1 MMENTKKNA
10 VQRATSILVTILLIM
25 AVLICLYTVVQV
37 LSNGYVNIC
46 GYMMF
51 RVVTGSMEPTI
62 DVGALLLTRETDI
75 TDIDINDIV
84 CFKTQES
91 VIFGEIVTHRV
102 VNRTTTAD
110 GEILLETKGDANPVS
125 DGYYV
130 TQDNFLG
137 KVVWYTGDDS
147 MLASVFAFFTN
158 KIGFL
163 AVIVFPC
170 LLIVSFI
177 LKDCVKNIRSELELA
192 KGELNKSGNEAEW
205 KTDPMRGMTSEEYTE
220 MCDRIRLELLEELTH
235 SAEVYEDAS
244 EKENAVEQSSE
255 EDKESKTE

>member
-1 MMENTKKNA
+1 MMENTKKDA

-62 DVGALLLTRETDI
+62 DVGALLLTREIDI
-75 TDIDINDIV
+75 TDVKVNDIV
-84 CFKTQES
+84 CFQTQES
-91 VIFGEIVTHRV
+91 AIFGEIVTHRV
-102 VNRTTTAD
+102 VNRINMAD
-110 GEILLETKGDANPVS
+110 GGVLLETKGDANPVS

-130 TQDNFLG
+130 AKDNFLG

-147 MLASVFAFFTN
+147 MLASIFAFFTN
-158 KIGFL
+158 KVGFL

-177 LKDCVKNIRSELELA
+177 LKDCVKNIRSELEVV
-192 KGELNKSGNEAEW
+192 KGELDKSGNEDW
-205 KTDPMRGMTSEEYTE
+205 KTDPMCGMSNEEYVQ
-220 MCDRIRLELLEELTH
+220 MCDRIRKELLEELTH
-235 SAEVYEDAS
+235 SAEVYKEAS
-244 EKENAVEQSSE
+244 DEENSVEQSSE
-255 EDKESKTE
+255 EDGE